1 MYRTASE
8 IYEKKSYVREAAL
21 CLSERGER
29 NLLYGLFTRWPDRIL
44 FETDSLQHIIDMS
57 RDDSRDLYMRG
68 MAARMAGNI
77 DLLHRVMERVR
88 KVDTEDAE
96 EVLLNLAYVDP
107 DMTLSKWF
115 DVLGAI
121 NKKRGDR
128 KLRLYSMAGT
138 GVSYLCGLR
147 DLGEMY
153 AGSEAEQNT
162 LARIWKES
170 FGIREW
176 NGYCM
181 ARLEYEIETGKED
194 ISANEISRL
203 LLSDSETAADSGVR
217 HYCSQLYLLIRSEIT
232 GRGDRFSS
240 RMDELYEM
248 IALYGNDIIRRI
260 AAGIMALY
268 DSCRGRKDRLSAWI
282 RDNHDLADAQVCE
295 ENYPL
300 LMVFCSG
307 RMKSGR
313 YRTAEKLVLLL
324 TDFFRGTRRD
334 RLLTECIFYDSII
347 KRKEYRTSRWLALVQ
362 ASFELASTK
371 KYVLLYT
378 LAGRNGEEVFAG
390 YAKWLKC
397 CGTDDRS
404 GLLRHDYQTAL
415 NGPTADYFE
424 YVSRQTSGNV
434 SRKLS
439 RAGSDR
445 HMLTRTEQ
453 RILRKLAD
461 GLTYA
466 EICDESNVKLGTV
479 KAHVYSI
486 YKKLGVNSRMQAVL
500 RGRETGIL

>member
-21 CLSERGER
+21 CLSESGER

-107 DMTLSKWF
+107 DMTLSQWF

-307 RMKSGR
+307 CMKSGR

-324 TDFFRGTRRD
+324 TDFSVGPGGTGCLQNASFMTALSSVRNTELRGG
-334 RLLTECIFYDSII
+334 
-347 KRKEYRTSRWLALVQ
+347 SRWCRPHLNSPVQ
-362 ASFELASTK
+362 KNMYFFIRLPAGMARKFLPDMRSGSSA
-371 KYVLLYT
+371 
-378 LAGRNGEEVFAG
+378 AGRMTGA
-390 YAKWLKC
+390 AC
-397 CGTDDRS
+397 CGMIIR
-404 GLLRHDYQTAL
+404 LR
-415 NGPTADYFE
+415 
-424 YVSRQTSGNV
+424 
-434 SRKLS
+434 
-439 RAGSDR
+439 
-445 HMLTRTEQ
+445 
-453 RILRKLAD
+453 
-461 GLTYA
+461 
-466 EICDESNVKLGTV
+466 
-479 KAHVYSI
+479 
-486 YKKLGVNSRMQAVL
+486 
-500 RGRETGIL
+500 